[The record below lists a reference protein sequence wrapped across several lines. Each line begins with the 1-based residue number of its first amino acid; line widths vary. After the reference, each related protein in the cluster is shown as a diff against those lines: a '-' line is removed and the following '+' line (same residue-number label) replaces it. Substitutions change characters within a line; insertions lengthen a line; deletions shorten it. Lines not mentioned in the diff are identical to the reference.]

1 MGGALFGFLRGGE
14 GFFFFFSLTAP
25 EACKNLIPRPGIEHA
40 PPALEAWTSREVP
53 G

>member
-14 GFFFFFSLTAP
+14 GFFFSLTAP
-25 EACKNLIPRPGIEHA
+25 ETCKILIPRPGIEHA